1 MKSKRK
7 FVRVHTRKIDRE
19 IAKRTVKKNGGQL
32 HMFIKRGVFAKHWRE
47 YCGLDKPS
55 KGVSYG

>member
-19 IAKRTVKKNGGQL
+19 IAKRTVKKSGGQL

-47 YCGLDKPS
+47 YCGLEKS
-55 KGVSYG
+55 